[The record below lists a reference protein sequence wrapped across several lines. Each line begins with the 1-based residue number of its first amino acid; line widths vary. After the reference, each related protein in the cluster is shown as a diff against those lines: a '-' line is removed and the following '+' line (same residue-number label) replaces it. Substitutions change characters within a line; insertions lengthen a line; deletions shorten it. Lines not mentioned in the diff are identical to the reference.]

1 MAIYQPGVN
10 MMADG
15 GNSPIALSPEQIA
28 ALSAVSDARANAE
41 ATAKLIGGTVDE
53 NGMVVMPANYQTRSI
68 SNTPLST
75 NQKIANTIS
84 AYAAAHP
91 APAGTH
97 YGTTLGPDG
106 NPILYKDLTASSL
119 GLGGNVTGAGI
130 TGGTGSGITGGTGT
144 GAGAVTVN
152 PGGSVNAN
160 PGALQIVTDALKQ
173 AGLGSLASKAWTMW
187 NQGFDINAIMDD
199 PINGIRAQ
207 PVYKQNFP
215 AMAALNA
222 AGQGITEAAYL
233 FKEQADIQLLKQFGI
248 PSGVFDTKDYLGS
261 LMTNNVTT
269 QDLQGRLQAVADTV
283 NSFDPSVKKYALDNY
298 GLDAGHLAA
307 WALDPTK
314 ALPVIQQQ
322 AKAVQIGGAAL
333 MNGFA
338 GGLGANG
345 ELSTAQSEALAG
357 AGVTQ
362 SQAQTGFNNI
372 GQQGQFAQALPGD
385 VSGNVSNQQ
394 LINAQF
400 GMNPNDVIALK
411 KVQQARINEFNAG
424 GAVVGNAAGLSGL
437 GTSNA
442 TA

>member
-424 GAVVGNAAGLSGL
+424 GAVAGNANGLSGL
-437 GTSNA
+437 GKANA
-442 TA
+442 AV

>member
-84 AYAAAHP
+84 AYAADHP

-106 NPILYKDLTASSL
+106 NPILYKDLTASSF

>member
-10 MMADG
+10 MMTDG
-15 GNSPIALSPEQIA
+15 GGPTLSQEQIDA
-28 ALSAVSDARANAE
+28 RKAVADARANAE
-41 ATAKLIGGTVDE
+41 ETAKLVGGTVDA
-53 NGMVVMPANYQTRSI
+53 NGMVVMPTNYQTGSI

-130 TGGTGSGITGGTGT
+130 IGGTGS

-160 PGALQIVTDALKQ
+160 PGALQIITDALNA

-233 FKEQADIQLLKQFGI
+233 AKEQADIELLKQFGI

-411 KVQQARINEFNAG
+411 KIQQARINEFNAG
-424 GAVVGNAAGLSGL
+424 GAVAGNANGLSGL

>member
-10 MMADG
+10 MMTDG

-28 ALSAVSDARANAE
+28 ARLAVSDARANAE
-41 ATAKLIGGTVDE
+41 ATAKLVGGTVDE
-53 NGMVVMPANYQTRSI
+53 NGMVVMPTNYQTGSI

-424 GAVVGNAAGLSGL
+424 GAVAGNANGLSGL
-437 GTSNA
+437 GKANA
-442 TA
+442 AV